1 MSENTPQ
8 VATIEVGDTFRV
20 RRVGN
25 KNRTTFTVEKV
36 IRRFTTNDP
45 YPAIV
50 FMGKIKGRRTH
61 SHLVSANELATGE
74 ML

>member
-1 MSENTPQ
+1 MSKDRPQ
-8 VATIEVGDTFRV
+8 VADIEVGDTFRV

-25 KNRTTFTVEKV
+25 RNRTTYTVEKV

-45 YPAIV
+45 YPSIV
-50 FMGKIKGRRTH
+50 FMGKIKGRHTH
-61 SHLVSANELATGE
+61 SHIVSESELATGE